1 MNTRILLIEDEH
13 SVASLIRKA
22 LTEEE
27 YEVSVA
33 MDGHS
38 AWDHISRWQYHLFII
53 DVMLPGGNGMDICR
67 KVRQQGIQTPILMLT
82 ALGSVDNI
90 VMGLDSGAD
99 DYLTKPFKIAELL
112 ARVRSLLRRAPATAP
127 ASAPA
132 IPSSAPATPSPSAP
146 ANPDPAGPTGSP
158 AVIPPVGSPTV
169 IPPAGG
175 HAVTSPTVGPTAAAP
190 AGRPAQHNAN
200 VLLFSDLILNLD
212 EKNARRDNR
221 TIELTA
227 TEFRLLEYLMRNPRK
242 VLSRMDILEKVWG
255 YDFNMNTKSVDVYI
269 NYLRKKLET
278 TSSPRIIHTV
288 IGMGY
293 ILKEE

>member
-22 LTEEE
+22 LAEEE

-38 AWDHISRWQYHLFII
+38 AWDHINRWSYDLFLI

-67 KVRQQGIQTPILMLT
+67 KVRQQGIRTPILMLT

-112 ARVRSLLRRAPATAP
+112 ARVRSLLRRVPVTDTPANPYPAASTGGPTVAPPA
-127 ASAPA
+127 ASAPI
-132 IPSSAPATPSPSAP
+132 IPLTGAPAQ
-146 ANPDPAGPTGSP
+146 NK
-158 AVIPPVGSPTV
+158 
-169 IPPAGG
+169 
-175 HAVTSPTVGPTAAAP
+175 
-190 AGRPAQHNAN
+190 AN
-200 VLLFSDLILNLD
+200 VLEFSSLTLNLD
-212 EKNARRDNR
+212 EKNARRDDR
-221 TIELTA
+221 TIDLTA

-278 TSSPRIIHTV
+278 TGAQRLIHTV
-288 IGMGY
+288 VGMGY

>member
-38 AWDHISRWQYHLFII
+38 AWDHISRWQYDLFII
-53 DVMLPGGNGMDICR
+53 DVMLPGSNGMDICR
-67 KVRQQGIQTPILMLT
+67 KVRQQGIPTPILMLT

-112 ARVRSLLRRAPATAP
+112 ARVRSLLRRAPATSPTAGSTVTTPATVPVQAP
-127 ASAPA
+127 ASPA
-132 IPSSAPATPSPSAP
+132 ARHS
-146 ANPDPAGPTGSP
+146 
-158 AVIPPVGSPTV
+158 
-169 IPPAGG
+169 
-175 HAVTSPTVGPTAAAP
+175 
-190 AGRPAQHNAN
+190 AN
-200 VLLFSDLILNLD
+200 VLVFSDLTLNLD
-212 EKNARRDNR
+212 EKNARRAGR

-278 TSSPRIIHTV
+278 PEASRIIHTV
-288 IGMGY
+288 VGMGY
-293 ILKEE
+293 ILKGE

>member
-38 AWDHISRWQYHLFII
+38 AWDHISRWRYDLFLI

-82 ALGSVDNI
+82 ALGSVDNF

-112 ARVRSLLRRAPATAP
+112 ARVRSLLRRSPVTGPSVTVPAGAPTVTPLAT
-127 ASAPA
+127 
-132 IPSSAPATPSPSAP
+132 
-146 ANPDPAGPTGSP
+146 GPTGIS
-158 AVIPPVGSPTV
+158 S
-169 IPPAGG
+169 
-175 HAVTSPTVGPTAAAP
+175 AAL
-190 AGRPAQHNAN
+190 PAQDKSH
-200 VLLFSDLILNLD
+200 LLVFSNLTLNLD
-212 EKNARRDNR
+212 EKNARRNGR

-278 TSSPRIIHTV
+278 TDAPRIIHTV
-288 IGMGY
+288 VGMGY

>member
-27 YEVSVA
+27 YEVTVA
-33 MDGHS
+33 MDGQS
-38 AWDHISRWQYHLFII
+38 AWDHISRWQYDLFII
-53 DVMLPGGNGMDICR
+53 DVMLPGSNGMDICR
-67 KVRQQGIQTPILMLT
+67 KVRQQGIPTPILMLT

-127 ASAPA
+127 
-132 IPSSAPATPSPSAP
+132 T
-146 ANPDPAGPTGSP
+146 AGS
-158 AVIPPVGSPTV
+158 TV
-169 IPPAGG
+169 TA
-175 HAVTSPTVGPTAAAP
+175 PTAHA
-190 AGRPAQHNAN
+190 AQHSAN
-200 VLLFSDLILNLD
+200 VLVFSDLTLNLD
-212 EKNARRDNR
+212 EKNARRGDR

-278 TSSPRIIHTV
+278 TGAPRIIQTV
-288 IGMGY
+288 VGMGY
-293 ILKEE
+293 ILKGE

>member
-1 MNTRILLIEDEH
+1 MNNRILLIEDEH

-22 LTEEE
+22 LAEEE

-38 AWDHISRWQYHLFII
+38 AWDHINRWPYDLFII
-53 DVMLPGGNGMDICR
+53 DVMLPGANGMDICR
-67 KVRQQGIQTPILMLT
+67 KIRQQSIQTPILMLT

-112 ARVRSLLRRAPATAP
+112 ARVRSLLRRAPVTGQPAKLYPAAP
-127 ASAPA
+127 AS
-132 IPSSAPATPSPSAP
+132 
-146 ANPDPAGPTGSP
+146 G
-158 AVIPPVGSPTV
+158 
-169 IPPAGG
+169 
-175 HAVTSPTVGPTAAAP
+175 
-190 AGRPAQHNAN
+190 PAQDKGN
-200 VLLFSDLILNLD
+200 VLVFSNVLLNLD
-212 EKNARRDNR
+212 EKNARRDDR
-221 TIELTA
+221 TIDLTA

-278 TSSPRIIHTV
+278 VSAPRIIHTV
-288 IGMGY
+288 VGMGY

>member
-13 SVASLIRKA
+13 SVASLIQKA

-33 MDGHS
+33 MDVHS
-38 AWDHISRWQYHLFII
+38 AWDHISRWQYDLLLI

-112 ARVRSLLRRAPATAP
+112 ARVRSLLRRSPVTGQP
-127 ASAPA
+127 ASSQATHPIGGPA
-132 IPSSAPATPSPSAP
+132 VSPSA
-146 ANPDPAGPTGSP
+146 G
-158 AVIPPVGSPTV
+158 
-169 IPPAGG
+169 PPA
-175 HAVTSPTVGPTAAAP
+175 
-190 AGRPAQHNAN
+190 QDKAN
-200 VLLFSDLILNLD
+200 VIVFSNLTLDLD
-212 EKNARRDNR
+212 EKIARRDGR
-221 TIELTA
+221 TIDLTA
-227 TEFRLLEYLMRNPRK
+227 TEYRLLEYLLRNPRK

-255 YDFNMNTKSVDVYI
+255 IDFNMNTKSVDVYI

-278 TSSPRIIHTV
+278 AGDARLIQTV
-288 IGMGY
+288 VGMGY